1 MANLQAIA
9 IGIFEKDR
17 VVSWAFIITRA
28 FDIASACSDNDIC
41 KPVDVVFALGPERN
55 AALVRNMA
63 GVFRDAEK
71 LPRLD
76 TIGGFEL

>member
-1 MANLQAIA
+1 MANLKAIA

-17 VVSWAFIITRA
+17 VVSWAFIVTRA
-28 FDIASACSDNDIC
+28 FGIASACSDDNIC
-41 KPVDVVFALGPERN
+41 KPVDLVCALGPERN

-63 GVFRDAEK
+63 GGFRDAEK
-71 LPRLD
+71 LSRLG